1 MATFT
6 AIKNRGGGS
15 GALGG
20 VLHYVQQE
28 EKTTWE
34 DRRLVSGW
42 NCTAQSVYN
51 EMRLTKEQFH
61 KTDGRQ
67 YYHFVQSFDR
77 QDNLSP
83 QEVHA
88 MGLEL
93 AQREFPNFEVLVAT
107 HVDTGHF
114 HNHLVVNSVSF
125 QDGKKLHQSTADL
138 QAHRMA
144 NDEICAAHGLETLP
158 PPQKQVKQKRMST
171 REYRSAAKGESWKFR
186 LMNTI
191 DLCMR
196 YASSKEEFISLM
208 ESEGYQVRWTDSRKN
223 ITYTTPA
230 GMKCRDN
237 RLHEEKYTKEAM
249 EHEFRIRAAFAHGGI
264 EAEERSPI
272 YDTPELSQQR
282 GVGKSA
288 ADDPSIVSADGRA
301 ERHSGE
307 PEPAHSGPHSPSAG
321 GFQPEGAVPRSGA
334 DGGPGAGC
342 GGNTGAVTTGW
353 EEERDFY
360 FASQSGNGNVSDD
373 MAGANLAGDDGG
385 DGGLADDLAQLIRSL
400 ERGQASGSVRD
411 ATTTH
416 HHADKK
422 TLRQQRQKKIALGHK
437 EDDHTDD
444 PTWQQSM

>member
-385 DGGLADDLAQLIRSL
+385 DGGLADDLVQLIRSL